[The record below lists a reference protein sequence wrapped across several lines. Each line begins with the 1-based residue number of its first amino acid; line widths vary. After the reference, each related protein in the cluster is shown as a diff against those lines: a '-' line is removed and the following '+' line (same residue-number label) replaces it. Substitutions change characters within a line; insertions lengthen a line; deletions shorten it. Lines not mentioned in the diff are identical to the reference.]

1 MAGDYVF
8 PIILAVVAILLT
20 IIYSNNSLY
29 NRFFEPEACRVWKRV
44 IKEFDMLIFDYEY
57 HGAYHFNKVLSDGT
71 VEYTVIWWTDN
82 NEVSVHNDY
91 KCLATRCQK
100 ELHRKVLNLLKE
112 RYSDYI

>member
-1 MAGDYVF
+1 MTGNYVF
-8 PIILAVVAILLT
+8 PIILIVVVILWV

-29 NRFFEPEACRVWKRV
+29 NRFFEPEACCVWKNV

-57 HGAYHFNKVLSDGT
+57 HGAYHFEKVLPDGT
-71 VEYTVIWWTDN
+71 VEYTVIWWTHD

-100 ELHRKVLNLLKE
+100 DLHNKVLNLFKE
-112 RYSDYI
+112 RYGDYV